1 MKNFFKKVWEA
12 IKVFFCKIGNIL
24 TKIPNV
30 CLLFCI
36 LGMFLAAVFAI
47 VFPKVAEWPIV
58 PVFFAGVFVVF
69 ARVFLGKETDLE
81 CCLYYLGGALLI
93 QILCWIA

>member
-1 MKNFFKKVWEA
+1 MKQFYWQEIPSILLCFLRAAPAAAVQSGCA
-12 IKVFFCKIGNIL
+12 VAAGVVFF
-24 TKIPNV
+24 
-30 CLLFCI
+30 
-36 LGMFLAAVFAI
+36 AAVFAI